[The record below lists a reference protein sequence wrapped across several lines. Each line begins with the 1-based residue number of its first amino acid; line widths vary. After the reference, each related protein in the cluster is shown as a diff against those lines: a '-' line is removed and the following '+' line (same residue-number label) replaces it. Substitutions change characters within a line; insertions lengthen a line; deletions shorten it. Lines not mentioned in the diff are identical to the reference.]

1 MNSWIGLGIVL
12 GLVGFLVW
20 PRYGL
25 LARWHK
31 GSEVRVRVQVEDALK
46 HLYFCEVEQRRPTL
60 ASIAG
65 RLQVS
70 ENRAAEIVQTMQ
82 DRGLVRLSGESLQ
95 LTPDG
100 RAYALHIVRAHRLWE
115 RHLADETGF
124 TEHHW
129 HAQAEQI
136 EHQLTPAA
144 TDELA
149 SRLNYPLIDPHG
161 DPIPTVTGELAV
173 RQAQPLTAF
182 APGQCARIVHL
193 EDEPEELYAQLV
205 AEGFYPGMVVQV
217 LEQSQQRVRLWADGD
232 EHGLAPLAAATI
244 TVEPVSQT
252 AIVAVNETLADLA
265 PPARG
270 RVLDISPRCRGA
282 ERRRFLDLGFIP
294 GTEVAAELVSP
305 SGDPTAYRVRDT
317 VIALRSEQARL
328 INIERSVPAAR
339 QASYSG
345 RRSS

>member
-1 MNSWIGLGIVL
+1 MNSWIWLGLVL
-12 GLVGFLVW
+12 GLIGFLVW

-25 LARWHK
+25 LARWRQ
-31 GSEVRVRVQVEDALK
+31 GRAIRARVQVEDALK
-46 HLYFCEVEQRRPTL
+46 HLYFCEVEMRRPTL

-70 ENRAAEIVQTMQ
+70 ENRAAEIVQLMQ
-82 DRGLVRLSGESLQ
+82 DRGLAQLSGEALR

-124 TEHHW
+124 AEYQW
-129 HAQAEQI
+129 HAQADQI
-136 EHQLTPAA
+136 EHQLTPAD

-149 SRLNYPLIDPHG
+149 SRLNYPLTDPHG
-161 DPIPTVTGELAV
+161 DPIPTVTGELV
-173 RQAQPLTAF
+173 VHKTQPLTAF
-182 APGQCARIVHL
+182 TPGQCVRIIHL

-205 AEGFYPGMVVQV
+205 ANGFYPGMVVKV
-217 LEQSQQRVRLWADGD
+217 MDRSAQRIRLWADGD
-232 EHGLAPLAAATI
+232 EHSLALLVAATI
-244 TVEPVSQT
+244 TGEPVPQS
-252 AIVAVNETLADLA
+252 AIVTVRATLADLT

-270 RVLDISPRCRGA
+270 RVVGISPRCRGA

-294 GTEVAAELVSP
+294 GTEVTAELVSP
-305 SGDPTAYRVRDT
+305 GGDPTAYRVRDT

-328 INIERSVPAAR
+328 INIDRSPSAVRHAM
-339 QASYSG
+339 QTE